1 LAEIALAQWRE
12 YFFKKYGSIVDNENV
27 GKEMAITWK
36 WGASKDFKT
45 AVQEATGKK
54 LSSKAIIKQLNLS
67 PEQVIRQA
75 KQRITA
81 LENNKVST
89 KPINLN
95 AKIAMVHGKEKIAD
109 NSKSFEDMTEKYATW
124 ILKQHS

>member
-81 LENNKVST
+81 LENKKVST

-95 AKIAMVHGKEKIAD
+95 AKITMVHGKEKIAD
-109 NSKSFEDMTEKYATW
+109 NSKSFEDMAEKYAKW
-124 ILKQHS
+124 VLKQHS